1 MGVNSGI
8 LKLRVQVGAD
18 EVKEGLEIGEA
29 GMLGELLPGIVEA
42 C

>member
-18 EVKEGLEIGEA
+18 EVKEGLEIGVA
-29 GMLGELLPGIVEA
+29 GVFGELFTGTVETG
-42 C
+42 